1 MCGQK
6 GSVVE
11 DEYED
16 DEDNDDE
23 DNDNN
28 GCDAEE
34 D

>member
-11 DEYED
+11 DEDED